1 MVDVYIRWWA
11 YATVGGWHIFGV
23 YLFRLRTIIII
34 YPCFLVSNAGGKYL
48 VWDSYNRKG

>member
-1 MVDVYIRWWA
+1 VLDVYIRWWA

-34 YPCFLVSNAGGKYL
+34 YPCFFGFKCRGQVQMPRFGEI
-48 VWDSYNRKG
+48 